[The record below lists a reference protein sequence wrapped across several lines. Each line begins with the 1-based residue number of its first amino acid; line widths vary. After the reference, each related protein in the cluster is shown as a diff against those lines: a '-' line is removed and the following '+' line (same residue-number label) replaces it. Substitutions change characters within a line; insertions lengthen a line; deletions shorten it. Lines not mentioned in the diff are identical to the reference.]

1 MLYRLTEHIITQVV
15 AKEMVPFAVSS
26 MCIFRQG
33 QRKRKAAFPPL
44 VLLATIELIE
54 FCIFPMPHFFQTFKQ
69 LWYAVA
75 SVIAFFKLYKIDFS
89 YPK

>member
-33 QRKRKAAFPPL
+33 QRKRKGK
-44 VLLATIELIE
+44 TEG
-54 FCIFPMPHFFQTFKQ
+54 KG
-69 LWYAVA
+69 
-75 SVIAFFKLYKIDFS
+75 K
-89 YPK
+89 